1 MKQVSFI
8 GVEDEDPDL
17 ILSFAIWHPELDD
30 IRSLILVRTS
40 QYELF
45 LDEAERGVSVS
56 YEASEAWMSDE
67 NEMLKRVELHD
78 EMITIITTDH
88 RYDLD
93 IRRVDE
99 DEIEEAKKILNRMN
113 FDDRFEMKIV

>member
-1 MKQVSFI
+1 M
-8 GVEDEDPDL
+8 
-17 ILSFAIWHPELDD
+17 
-30 IRSLILVRTS
+30 RTP

-45 LDEAERGVSVS
+45 LDEAERWVSVS
-56 YEASEAWMSDE
+56 YKASEAWMSDE

-93 IRRVDE
+93 IDVS
-99 DEIEEAKKILNRMN
+99 LL
-113 FDDRFEMKIV
+113 